1 MVVATIPG
9 EGAFMKN
16 SVTRGFTA
24 ALRRVNRS
32 ISCMARR
39 RRKPDSNFWALNHA
53 NSVVLTAGTTAEHI
67 CHVCLRRTHRIN
79 PARDSAIASGQPPAE
94 RRSTPD
100 LTPGAADAHFDHR
113 LEPAP
118 LPHAAG

>member
-32 ISCMARR
+32 IS
-39 RRKPDSNFWALNHA
+39 ALISA
-53 NSVVLTAGTTAEHI
+53 VSRYLI
-67 CHVCLRRTHRIN
+67 
-79 PARDSAIASGQPPAE
+79 SAIASGASNTLLILAS
-94 RRSTPD
+94 RSII
-100 LTPGAADAHFDHR
+100 L
-113 LEPAP
+113 LVN
-118 LPHAAG
+118 